1 MSEMSGKVY
10 VQWFMIIKG
19 EGGNGKRRG
28 RRGKGSGE
36 EWEDDGGKRE
46 EGWVRGKWGRVGM
59 IKVWGGVNR
68 VDGPG
73 VV

>member
-28 RRGKGSGE
+28 RRGKGSVE
-36 EWEDDGGKRE
+36 EWEDDGGKRGRGMD
-46 EGWVRGKWGRVGM
+46 EGKVG
-59 IKVWGGVNR
+59 WSW
-68 VDGPG
+68 DD
-73 VV
+73 

>member
-1 MSEMSGKVY
+1 MSGKVY

-28 RRGKGSGE
+28 RRGKGSVE

-46 EGWVRGKWGRVGM
+46 RGMGEGKVG
-59 IKVWGGVNR
+59 WSW
-68 VDGPG
+68 DD
-73 VV
+73 